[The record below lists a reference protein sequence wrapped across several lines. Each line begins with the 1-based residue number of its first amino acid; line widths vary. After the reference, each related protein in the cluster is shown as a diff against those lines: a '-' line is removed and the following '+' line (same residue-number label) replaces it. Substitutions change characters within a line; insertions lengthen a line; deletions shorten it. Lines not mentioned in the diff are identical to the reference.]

1 MFSDP
6 ITIANTG
13 TTLSLPRVDAGL
25 KSGKYMSIVPGT
37 STDEF
42 NVRNSD
48 YQSKPLKRLMR
59 RHNIEL
65 TRTTTIAA
73 TAISPETFKVVKVY
87 MVIEH
92 DDRSTLAEIQA
103 ASDQVA
109 NFVIAAKNA
118 GYVQKL
124 INNEG

>member
-103 ASDQVA
+103 ASDQFA
-109 NFVIAAKNA
+109 NFVIAAKNT

>member
-92 DDRSTLAEIQA
+92 DDRSSLAEIQA
-103 ASDQVA
+103 AADQVA

>member
-92 DDRSTLAEIQA
+92 DDRSSLAEIQA
-103 ASDQVA
+103 AADQVA
-109 NFVIAAKNA
+109 NFVIDAKNA

>member
-6 ITIANTG
+6 ISIANTG

-73 TAISPETFKVVKVY
+73 TAISPETFKVVKCY

-92 DDRSTLAEIQA
+92 DDRCTLAEIQA
-103 ASDQVA
+103 AADQVA
-109 NFVIAAKNA
+109 NFVIDAKNA

-124 INNEG
+124 VNNEG

>member
-73 TAISPETFKVVKVY
+73 TAISPETFKVVKCY

-92 DDRSTLAEIQA
+92 DDRCSLAEIQA
-103 ASDQVA
+103 AADQVA